1 MSPLALATHPAATK
15 HRMEHRKAAKIQG
28 RAIVPSLFHNHFT
41 TRRPLFMF
49 QFLLEGYHYG
59 PQTRVRAHRYW
70 HRGHRDRDPC
80 LRDRQLEFQQRRVG
94 HRERGDVGASGQN
107 QRVVGQV
114 PQNWRPGTGTIITGA
129 AANKAE
135 AAALA
140 KYPGGTVNRVLKLS
154 DGSYAVHM
162 IKISWPHHVYVS
174 KNFKVTG
181 AIG

>member
-1 MSPLALATHPAATK
+1 MEALDVPRKLARSIAIGTAAIAVAIGAYTSVNSSSSNGASGTENAATL
-15 HRMEHRKAAKIQG
+15 AQ
-28 RAIVPSLFHNHFT
+28 P
-41 TRRPLFMF
+41 
-49 QFLLEGYHYG
+49 
-59 PQTRVRAHRYW
+59 
-70 HRGHRDRDPC
+70 
-80 LRDRQLEFQQRRVG
+80 
-94 HRERGDVGASGQN
+94 GQN

-114 PQNWRPGTGTIITGA
+114 PQNWRSGTGTIIAGA
-129 AANKAE
+129 AANKAK

-162 IKISWPHHVYVS
+162 IKISWPHHVFVS

>member
-1 MSPLALATHPAATK
+1 MFSRKLTRSIAIGTVAIAAAIGAYSIVNPGSSNGASGTANAATL
-15 HRMEHRKAAKIQG
+15 AQ
-28 RAIVPSLFHNHFT
+28 P
-41 TRRPLFMF
+41 
-49 QFLLEGYHYG
+49 
-59 PQTRVRAHRYW
+59 
-70 HRGHRDRDPC
+70 
-80 LRDRQLEFQQRRVG
+80 
-94 HRERGDVGASGQN
+94 GQN

-129 AANKAE
+129 TANEAK

-162 IKISWPHHVYVS
+162 IKISWPHHVFVS
-174 KNFKVTG
+174 KNFNVTG

>member
-1 MSPLALATHPAATK
+1 MLS
-15 HRMEHRKAAKIQG
+15 RKLTRFIAIGTAGIAVAIG
-28 RAIVPSLFHNHFT
+28 ACAIVNSSSSN
-41 TRRPLFMF
+41 
-49 QFLLEGYHYG
+49 
-59 PQTRVRAHRYW
+59 
-70 HRGHRDRDPC
+70 
-80 LRDRQLEFQQRRVG
+80 
-94 HRERGDVGASGQN
+94 GASGTANAARLAQPGPN

-114 PQNWRPGTGTIITGA
+114 PKNWQSGSGTIITGA
-129 AANKAE
+129 AANKAK

-162 IKISWPHHVYVS
+162 IKISWPHHVFVS